1 MSQPSTLLLAAKSIR
16 AELKMKYPDVKFSV
30 RSHSFANGNSV
41 DVMWAGGPS
50 SEEVGTVVTG
60 KYEEG
65 SFDGMTDSYERD
77 DDPQHQ
83 EFHRL
88 RGSAK
93 YVTLHRRRAA

>member
-50 SEEVGTVVTG
+50 SEEVRALTR

-77 DDPQHQ
+77 EDPQHQ

-93 YVTLHRRRAA
+93 YVTPHRRRAA